1 MGDPKK
7 LRKRFETPSH
17 PWQGERIKEE
27 KELMIKYGL
36 KNKKEV
42 WKAQSYLRN
51 LRGQARNLQAS
62 LRTEN
67 PQAIKEADLLLK
79 KCVRLG
85 FLDEGA
91 PLVDVLAIQIETLL
105 SRRLQSLVYTKGLA
119 TTPKQARQMITHGHI
134 ILDDRRITIPGM
146 IVGRQDERLIEYD
159 ESSPFAFEEH
169 PMRPKSGVVE
179 EALEGPTQVPEK
191 ITIEVPKEEVKKDE

>member
-42 WKAQSYLRN
+42 WKAQSYLRS

-62 LRTEN
+62 IRTEN

-79 KCVRLG
+79 KCVKLG
-85 FLDEGA
+85 FLEEGA
-91 PLVDVLAIQIETLL
+91 PLVDVLAIPIETLL

-119 TTPKQARQMITHGHI
+119 STPKQARQMITHGHI
-134 ILDDRRITIPGM
+134 ILEDRRVTIPGM
-146 IVGRQDERLIEYD
+146 IVGKQDERLIEYD
-159 ESSPFAFEEH
+159 EGSPYAFEEH
-169 PMRPKSGVVE
+169 PMRPKSGTIE
-179 EALEGPTQVPEK
+179 EVMEGPTQVPEK